1 MMSRIRSTL
10 LLSVVLWALAGQS
23 SAAHADCV
31 DVALVLTVDSSA
43 SVSAEEFALQQ
54 NGIAG
59 AFRSPEVQD
68 AVRMAGRVAVSIIIW
83 GSEGQVRPQSGWML
97 LDGEE
102 GAEAFARTVETMP
115 RVVGG
120 DTGLGAGLLAAV
132 EKFGTLDFCAIR
144 KVVNVSGD
152 GQDTML
158 YRRKRQSPA
167 PVQVREMA
175 TAGDIEINA
184 LAISN
189 EEPNLAQYYAGNVIT
204 GPAAFVMEA
213 RNYQQFAEAL
223 RRKLIR
229 EIGPRLI
236 SDAPHAPGPVLR

>member
-1 MMSRIRSTL
+1 M
-10 LLSVVLWALAGQS
+10 
-23 SAAHADCV
+23 
-31 DVALVLTVDSSA
+31 
-43 SVSAEEFALQQ
+43 
-54 NGIAG
+54 
-59 AFRSPEVQD
+59 QD

-83 GSEGQVRPQSGWML
+83 GSEGQARPQSGWVL

-102 GAEAFARTVETMP
+102 GAEAFARTVESMP

-120 DTGLGAGLLAAV
+120 DTGLGAGLLAAIQ
-132 EKFGTLDFCAIR
+132 KFDTLDLCALR

-175 TAGDIEINA
+175 AAGDIEINA

-189 EEPNLAQYYAGNVIT
+189 EEPDLAQYYAGNVIT
-204 GPAAFVMEA
+204 GPSAFVMEA
-213 RNYQQFAEAL
+213 QNYQQFADSL

-229 EIGPRLI
+229 EIGPRLL
-236 SDAPHAPGPVLR
+236 SDAPHEPGPVLR